1 MKMYGMFH
9 LHRSFTKETVMINF
23 EDKTPYQGYLY
34 SYPHKT
40 AYRNFETPVSLK
52 KAWSDENRSALFF
65 YLHIPFCESKCGFCN
80 LFSVCR
86 PDQGLVDRYLE
97 AVERQ
102 IEAVKE
108 YLDDFRCARYAIGG
122 GTPSYL
128 NEKQLEKIL
137 DMFGDLTGFN
147 SQIPGSFET
156 SPGTLTKEK
165 LKLLKERGVQRIS
178 IGVQSFNKPEASSIS
193 RSQNIETVHASLDAI
208 SSFDFQTLNIDLI
221 YGISGQTSK
230 SFCDSIKTALKY
242 EPEELYLYPLYIRAL
257 TKIEGKKRSDEALLL
272 YEAGRDFLLENGY
285 KQNSMRMFV
294 RNDSKN
300 ETGPNYCCQ
309 EDGMIGLGTGARSY
323 TRNMHYST
331 PYAVSKKASLDI
343 IESFINKTPKEH
355 SNAEFGFL
363 LDESEKKRRY
373 LIKSILQSSGLDNDQ
388 YKSFFNSDFMEDFPE
403 LAKLS
408 ENGLADISNG
418 TMKLTQTGIA
428 YSDAIGPALISGS
441 VRAKMEEY
449 ENI

>member
-1 MKMYGMFH
+1 
-9 LHRSFTKETVMINF
+9 MINL
-23 EDKTPYQGYLY
+23 EKKTPYQGYLY

-40 AYRNFETPVSLK
+40 AYREFETPISLK

-86 PDQGLVDRYLE
+86 PDQEIVDRYLV
-97 AVERQ
+97 AVEKQ

-108 YLDDFRCARYAIGG
+108 YLGVFRCARYAIGG

-128 NEKQLEKIL
+128 TEKQLEKTL

-178 IGVQSFNKPEASSIS
+178 IGVQSFNKSESSSIS
-193 RSQNIETVHASLDAI
+193 RSQNIETVHASLEAI
-208 SSFDFQTLNIDLI
+208 SNFNFKTLNIDLI
-221 YGISGQTSK
+221 YGISGQTSE

-242 EPEELYLYPLYIRAL
+242 EPEELYLYPLYIRTL
-257 TKIEGKKRSDEALLL
+257 TKLKGKKRSDEALLI
-272 YEAGRDFLLENGY
+272 YESGRDFLLENGY
-285 KQNSMRMFV
+285 NQNSMRMFV
-294 RNDSKN
+294 KNDSKN
-300 ETGPNYCCQ
+300 ETSPNYCCQ

-323 TRNMHYST
+323 TKNMHYST

-343 IESFINKTPKEH
+343 IESFINRTSSDH
-355 SNAEFGFL
+355 SNAEFGFM
-363 LDESEKKRRY
+363 LDENEKKRRY
-373 LIKSILQSSGLDNDQ
+373 LIKSILQSSGLDKVQ
-388 YKSFFNSDFMEDFPE
+388 YESFFNSDFMDDFPE
-403 LAKLS
+403 LANLAEK
-408 ENGLADISNG
+408 GFADISNG

-428 YSDAIGPALISGS
+428 YSDAIGPALISSS
-441 VRAKMEEY
+441 VRDRMKEY

>member
-1 MKMYGMFH
+1 
-9 LHRSFTKETVMINF
+9 MINF
-23 EDKTPYQGYLY
+23 EEKTPYQGYLY

-40 AYRNFETPVSLK
+40 AYREFETPISLK
-52 KAWSDENRSALFF
+52 KAWGDENRSALFF

-86 PDQGLVDRYLE
+86 PDQDIVDRYLG
-97 AVERQ
+97 AVEKQ

-108 YLDDFRCARYAIGG
+108 YLGEFRCARYAIGG

-128 NEKQLEKIL
+128 NEKQLEKTL

-178 IGVQSFNKPEASSIS
+178 IGVQSFNKSESSSIS
-193 RSQNIETVHASLDAI
+193 RSQNIETVHASLEAI
-208 SSFDFQTLNIDLI
+208 SNFNFKTLNIDLI
-221 YGISGQTSK
+221 YGISGQTSE

-242 EPEELYLYPLYIRAL
+242 QPEELYLYPLYIRAL
-257 TKIEGKKRSDEALLL
+257 TKIEGKKRSDEALLI
-272 YEAGRDFLLENGY
+272 YESGRDFLFENGY
-285 KQNSMRMFV
+285 NQNSMRMFV
-294 RNDSKN
+294 KNDSKN
-300 ETGPNYCCQ
+300 ETSPNYCCQ

-323 TRNMHYST
+323 TMNMHYST
-331 PYAVSKKASLDI
+331 PYAIGKKASLDI
-343 IESFINKTPKEH
+343 IESFINRSSSDH
-355 SNAEFGFL
+355 SNTEFGFK
-363 LDESEKKRRY
+363 LDEAEQKRRY
-373 LIKSILQSSGLDNDQ
+373 LIKSILQTSGLNKLQ
-388 YKSFFNSDFMEDFPE
+388 YKSFFNSDFMDDFPE
-403 LAKLS
+403 LSNLTEKGFA
-408 ENGLADISNG
+408 EISNG
-418 TMKLTQTGIA
+418 TLKLTQTGIA

-441 VRAKMEEY
+441 VRAKMKEY